1 MKLSAQKFLN
11 DAQIE
16 SFFSS
21 NNYVSAADYLFNSQ
35 LNSWELL
42 NKNYTALKNVQTKSF
57 WFDGFKLKVQ
67 FNPERIKSTSA
78 EVDENSVKNREC
90 FLCVKN
96 LPEEQKGIKIRD
108 NFVLLC
114 NPYPI
119 FPRHF
124 TISTF
129 NHNPQRIIESFGE
142 LLELTRL
149 LSTDYTVV
157 YNGPACG
164 ASAPDHLHFQA
175 GTKNFMPIEN
185 DIQQLKNDFG
195 KIVQEDEFITTT
207 FIDDGLRKLIL
218 IESAEQKMI
227 EKSFRKFFKAY
238 KDFSKEEVEPML
250 NILCIYN
257 EEFGWSVIIFL
268 RSKHRP
274 ECFYKNDPDR
284 ILISPAAIDLGGV
297 VITPREEDFVRID
310 KGFLQQIFREVSLD
324 EKTFSILVKK
334 VKAELC

>member
-218 IESAEQKMI
+218 IESAEQQMI
-227 EKSFRKFFKAY
+227 ENSFGTIY
-238 KDFSKEEVEPML
+238 KEYEKISKTESEPMMNL
-250 NILCIYN
+250 LCNYDK
-257 EEFGWSVIIFL
+257 EFGWSLIIFL

-274 ECFYKNDPDR
+274 ECFYKNDPDK

-297 VITPREEDFVRID
+297 VVTPREEDFVKVD
-310 KGFLQQIFREVSLD
+310 KELLQQIFKEVSLD
-324 EKTFSILVKK
+324 NETFSALAKK
-334 VKAELC
+334 VKKGFR